1 MSVLRCIANLLEK
14 GKITEREARDAE
26 AIYRGV
32 LSDDLLNQTDRA
44 SAEAYAA
51 TKTAEILMESARARK
66 LELARSNAI
75 YTENAARIA
84 QHPNGPVAGYMGLFD
99 RDVRNAAGDRV
110 NVSSLEKEFY
120 QPQLARKMHDF
131 DSAYRSSMAGL
142 KQDTTGVR
150 NMIRE
155 LFGAKTGD
163 GTAEA
168 AAKGWN
174 NAIEF
179 ATTKA
184 KQFGRAFQTSD
195 EWRLP
200 QFWNAVRA
208 NKFGESEMRADIQ
221 REIDTG
227 GLKVFDDDGRE
238 IAAGA
243 ERDAAVTKAIKDI
256 RMDLGRKTGP
266 GSVFKDEQRTFRFQ
280 PNRGADSYLRLM
292 DKYGAGQ
299 GGYFAMMQ
307 GHAEKMARELALMH
321 VFGPRFRG
329 TSQALLDETTRLHAE
344 RGLEPDTRGLLQKTG
359 DALMKPLESLTA
371 AKRLQQYM
379 TGQLSG
385 AESEL
390 MAGIFQGTRSF
401 LTATNMGSAIVTAI
415 PADSVNWAMAAN
427 FRGLDGGRLLR
438 AISDYFVADNPDK
451 EAFATRLGITSH
463 AVSRVA
469 LGTKQYGDQ
478 IFGGGALQTMKG
490 LADTVV
496 RAQGLHAWDTAIN
509 RAFTMEFLASIGD
522 RLGKGFDELDPP
534 FKSFMTDYGFN
545 AGDWAKLSAGDHVA
559 VGAAK
564 FLTPDSLEE
573 GVRAKLMSAIGDE
586 KQFAYLAGGSNRVR
600 AITTGGVKAGTLA
613 GEMSRSFFLFK
624 QFPMMLLATHGVRSV
639 QRAANGQWGQIA
651 ALGLF
656 MTMAGAMSLQAK
668 DVLQGKD
675 PRAMDDGDFWLQAAL
690 QGGAAGIYGDFLK
703 DGFSRSDTSLLE
715 TAIGP
720 MSEIG
725 SAAGRLTSGAY
736 REAQDGAKS
745 NYGAELAKDVQK
757 FTPGST
763 VWYTRLM
770 ANRFLFDHIRQQLDP
785 DYAAAFQRE
794 RDRIAKDYG
803 QDFYWQRGDNAP
815 DRAPQLSHK

>member
-1 MSVLRCIANLLEK
+1 
-14 GKITEREARDAE
+14 
-26 AIYRGV
+26 
-32 LSDDLLNQTDRA
+32 
-44 SAEAYAA
+44 
-51 TKTAEILMESARARK
+51 
-66 LELARSNAI
+66 
-75 YTENAARIA
+75 
-84 QHPNGPVAGYMGLFD
+84 
-99 RDVRNAAGDRV
+99 
-110 NVSSLEKEFY
+110 
-120 QPQLARKMHDF
+120 
-131 DSAYRSSMAGL
+131 
-142 KQDTTGVR
+142 
-150 NMIRE
+150 
-155 LFGAKTGD
+155 
-163 GTAEA
+163 
-168 AAKGWN
+168 
-174 NAIEF
+174 
-179 ATTKA
+179 
-184 KQFGRAFQTSD
+184 
-195 EWRLP
+195 
-200 QFWNAVRA
+200 
-208 NKFGESEMRADIQ
+208 
-221 REIDTG
+221 
-227 GLKVFDDDGRE
+227 
-238 IAAGA
+238 
-243 ERDAAVTKAIKDI
+243 
-256 RMDLGRKTGP
+256 
-266 GSVFKDEQRTFRFQ
+266 
-280 PNRGADSYLRLM
+280 
-292 DKYGAGQ
+292 
-299 GGYFAMMQ
+299 
-307 GHAEKMARELALMH
+307 
-321 VFGPRFRG
+321 
-329 TSQALLDETTRLHAE
+329 
-344 RGLEPDTRGLLQKTG
+344 
-359 DALMKPLESLTA
+359 
-371 AKRLQQYM
+371 
-379 TGQLSG
+379 
-385 AESEL
+385 
-390 MAGIFQGTRSF
+390 
-401 LTATNMGSAIVTAI
+401 
-415 PADSVNWAMAAN
+415 
-427 FRGLDGGRLLR
+427 
-438 AISDYFVADNPDK
+438 
-451 EAFATRLGITSH
+451 
-463 AVSRVA
+463 
-469 LGTKQYGDQ
+469 
-478 IFGGGALQTMKG
+478 
-490 LADTVV
+490 
-496 RAQGLHAWDTAIN
+496 
-509 RAFTMEFLASIGD
+509 
-522 RLGKGFDELDPP
+522 
-534 FKSFMTDYGFN
+534 MTDYGFN